1 VDKIRAQ
8 SITARCRETHRRPQN
23 VVVSHRPNLY
33 IVVQATKTNKQGSS
47 SRMIHF
53 VTALSPVMMTAFAAP
68 LALVVM
74 QKTIQGWLNNEK
86 DAAAV
91 IAGRPC
97 YDILA

>member
-1 VDKIRAQ
+1 M
-8 SITARCRETHRRPQN
+8 
-23 VVVSHRPNLY
+23 
-33 IVVQATKTNKQGSS
+33 VQATKTNKQGSS

-53 VTALSPVMMTAFAAP
+53 VTALSPVMMTAFAAS
-68 LALVVM
+68 LAPVVI

-86 DAAAV
+86 GAAAV